1 MDSAPHLF
9 SQAVLLRRKWTR
21 TSAQG
26 LAGSCM
32 LHQGVAAVSCPQVRV
47 HAGLNVQMGRGPLY
61 LLRQRV
67 PALAPPPPQPV
78 VLEQCRSAQVSA
90 LGCECDSVIDKGAA
104 SSQAHTKQQG
114 LPDSQGNRYRDCTLE
129 TRWKS
134 PERGTCLGKLL
145 ACVPKARWAVTLQTG
160 SLFQDGQGRGGSYPE
175 SSLAHGCASLNLC
188 LHFL

>member
-78 VLEQCRSAQVSA
+78 STLHQICLTIGRNFSPFQALTIPVQLQESGHLVGRSVS
-90 LGCECDSVIDKGAA
+90 SVANSAKG
-104 SSQAHTKQQG
+104 TVELQG
-114 LPDSQGNRYRDCTLE
+114 KSHSWVCSPNFGEGTGTSAVQGYRGQLE
-129 TRWKS
+129 TI
-134 PERGTCLGKLL
+134 
-145 ACVPKARWAVTLQTG
+145 V
-160 SLFQDGQGRGGSYPE
+160 F
-175 SSLAHGCASLNLC
+175 
-188 LHFL
+188 